1 MECPKCYERLFCN
14 HCHPHL
20 KEFKAPRCEN
30 CKDRHKYEVERAD
43 STFQC
48 NKSAHELAQSRL
60 SERLAFL
67 KLQDP
72 DPSMEIFKGDVAFVV
87 HGCDMIHAHRFILAG
102 KSSVFCRMFDCGML
116 EKETGLI
123 PIDDASYPVMR
134 AVINYCYTADI
145 NFTDEIPPDEVLKVA
160 HKYEISHLRDVCG
173 EELGGKISDK
183 NLAEMLRLSKRYD
196 AKTLQEACA
205 KYFKGNFDTVFSTVM
220 ENL

>member
-1 MECPKCYERLFCN
+1 MECPKCYEQFACKICR
-14 HCHPHL
+14 PHL
-20 KEFKAPRCEN
+20 KDFKTPRCEN
-30 CKDRHKYEVERAD
+30 CEKRHKREVLEVWNRVRQEESD
-43 STFQC
+43 Y
-48 NKSAHELAQSRL
+48 KLVQSRL
-60 SERLAFL
+60 SKRLAFL

-72 DPSMEIFKGDVAFVV
+72 DSSMEIFKGDVAFVV
-87 HGCDMIHAHRFILAG
+87 HGCDMIHAHRYILAG
-102 KSSVFCRMFDCGML
+102 KSAVFCRMFDCGML

-160 HKYEISHLRDVCG
+160 HKYEISHLRDVCA
-173 EELGGKISDK
+173 EELCGRISAK
-183 NLAEMLRLSKRYD
+183 NITEMFRLSKRYD

-205 KYFKGNFDTVFSTVM
+205 KYFKDDFDYVFSTVM